1 MKQISPQDLHFF
13 QLGRQHIRS
22 FLERVATRYDSEHVS
37 ILEIGPQDH
46 FSTKDCF
53 LKAKIS
59 TFDIVS
65 THDPDIIGDITK
77 KNISIPDNDF
87 DIVVC
92 MDVLEHT
99 LDPFGAIEE
108 IYRILSPDGLL
119 LVSAPL
125 NFRIHGPIPDCWRF
139 TENGFRVLLKN
150 FEIIDLDILETPD
163 RWLFPIH
170 YNILAKKGEVMPAS
184 EIIFKKIK

>member
-1 MKQISPQDLHFF
+1 MKQISPQDLQYF

-22 FLERVATRYDSEHVS
+22 FLERIANQYDSESLS

-46 FSTKDCF
+46 FSAKDCF

-59 TFDIVS
+59 TFDVVS
-65 THDPDIIGDITK
+65 TYDPDIIGDITK
-77 KNISIPDNDF
+77 RNTSIADNEF
-87 DIVVC
+87 DVIVC

-139 TENGFRVLLKN
+139 TEM
-150 FEIIDLDILETPD
+150 D
-163 RWLFPIH
+163 
-170 YNILAKKGEVMPAS
+170 S
-184 EIIFKKIK
+184 EYY